1 MNRKLGLSANVDRML
16 LHGVGCAGGLAIMRA
31 AAQIACGASMRRK
44 PVRILAFACEL
55 CTPNVRHDLA
65 FAEKAADSENISIAG
80 ALFSDAAAAFVLCNE
95 YAMAETEIT
104 PLFQL
109 LEWGNALI
117 PDTLEHMAFFADVD
131 GSLILS

>member
-1 MNRKLGLSANVDRML
+1 
-16 LHGVGCAGGLAIMRA
+16 MRA
-31 AAQIACGASMRRK
+31 GAQIACGASMRRK
-44 PVRILAFACEL
+44 PARILAFACEL

-109 LEWGNALI
+109 LEWGNSLI
-117 PDTLEHMAFFADVD
+117 PDTIEHMAFFADVD
-131 GSLILS
+131 GSSILS